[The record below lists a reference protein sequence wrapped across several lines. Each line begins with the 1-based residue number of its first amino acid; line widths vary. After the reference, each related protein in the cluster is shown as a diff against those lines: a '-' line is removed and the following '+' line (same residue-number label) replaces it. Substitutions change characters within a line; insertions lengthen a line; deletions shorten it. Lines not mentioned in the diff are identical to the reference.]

1 MVVNAYDGRDLN
13 RAKPSLSAVWS
24 RLKVVFTAALA
35 TALLSLLAPA
45 ARANG
50 DLASSAIPLKGGGAY
65 VCIDGQ

>member
-50 DLASSAIPLKGGGAY
+50 DLGVKCNTVEGRES
-65 VCIDGQ
+65 VCMH